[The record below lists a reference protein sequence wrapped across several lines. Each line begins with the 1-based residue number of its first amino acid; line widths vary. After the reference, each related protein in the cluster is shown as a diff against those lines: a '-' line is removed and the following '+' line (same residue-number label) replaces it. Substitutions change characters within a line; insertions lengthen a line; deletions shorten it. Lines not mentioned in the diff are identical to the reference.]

1 MPILSVVIAAY
12 NAAGTIGDTLSSLR
26 KSIAAA
32 GADGDVEVIVV
43 DDGSTDS
50 TAAIAAG
57 DGADVISRAN
67 GGVAAARNSGV
78 ERARGEYILFVDAD
92 DTVGTPF
99 IGAYLSAAVSGDPL
113 IAGGH
118 TEISLDGT
126 RHLHKPVT
134 PGKYRLDALA
144 PHLDTYICS
153 KAFRR
158 DILVTVPFDERL
170 ATGEDAVL
178 LIHFL
183 SAAIEASR
191 TACATVTG
199 DTSYTYIRRA
209 DSLTHRPNHSPEQ
222 LAAELAILGNAIG
235 RYPAA
240 VPERWHR
247 MLASDLHDLLR
258 ATIAAAPSHTAARRA
273 LRPLLTR
280 SNISLLALHSPL
292 RPQLGLLCRLIGILF

>member
-12 NAAGTIGDTLSSLR
+12 NAAGTIGDTLASLR
-26 KSIAAA
+26 RSIYAA
-32 GADGDVEVIVV
+32 GAAEDVEVIVV

-50 TAAIAAG
+50 TAGIAAEN
-57 DGADVISRAN
+57 GATVIALPN

-92 DTVGTPF
+92 DTVELPF
-99 IGAYLSAAVSGDPL
+99 IGAYLAAASSGAPL
-113 IAGGH
+113 IVGGH

-126 RHLHKPVT
+126 RLLHTPVT
-134 PGKYRLDALA
+134 PGKYPLDVLA
-144 PHLDTYICS
+144 SPRDTSICS

-158 DILVTVPFDERL
+158 DILGTTPFDVRL

-178 LIHFL
+178 LICFL
-183 SAAIEASR
+183 TRAIGASR
-191 TACATVTG
+191 TVCATVTD

-209 DSLTHRPNHSPEQ
+209 DSLTHRPHHSPEQ
-222 LAAELAILGNAIG
+222 LAVEFAILGHAIG
-235 RYPAA
+235 RYPAG
-240 VPERWHR
+240 VPDRWHR

-258 ATIAAAPSHTAARRA
+258 ATIAAAPSRTAARRA
-273 LRPLLTR
+273 LRPLLSR

-292 RPQLGLLCRLIGILF
+292 RSQLGLILSLLKVFL